1 MKMAYTKPEI
11 EVSAF
16 ETEDIITL
24 SSGEL
29 SLDDYNN
36 DLFTEE

>member
-1 MKMAYTKPEI
+1 MKMAYTKPELEI
-11 EVSAF
+11 SAF

-29 SLDDYNN
+29 TGNEYDDV
-36 DLFTEE
+36 FGEE